1 MKARAMFV
9 VGGTIGYV
17 LGARAGRA
25 RYEKIKAKAQSFWQ
39 SPTVQQKAAQ
49 AQEFARER
57 APEVQQKLAE
67 ATSRVTAAVA
77 DKVGGD
83 DAPTAAGV
91 HHRAPNAPGAVHD

>member
-67 ATSRVTAAVA
+67 ATSRVTAVVA
-77 DKVGGD
+77 DKVGGE
-83 DAPTAAGV
+83 DAPTAAAV
-91 HHRAPNAPGAVHD
+91 HHRASNAPGGVHD

>member
-1 MKARAMFV
+1 MFV

-39 SPTVQQKAAQ
+39 SPTVQQKAVQ
-49 AQEFARER
+49 AQEFAKER

-67 ATSRVTAAVA
+67 ATSRVTSAVA

-83 DAPTAAGV
+83 DAPTAAGA
-91 HHRAPNAPGAVHD
+91 HHRASSAPGAVHD